1 MAVEKEA
8 QRLLLLFSK
17 GLIPVSHRLYL
28 LLLADGRRKRDWGW
42 AVTPK
47 DLYPGKTAGRA
58 VGMVA

>member
-1 MAVEKEA
+1 VAVEKEA

-47 DLYPGKTAGRA
+47 DL
-58 VGMVA
+58 